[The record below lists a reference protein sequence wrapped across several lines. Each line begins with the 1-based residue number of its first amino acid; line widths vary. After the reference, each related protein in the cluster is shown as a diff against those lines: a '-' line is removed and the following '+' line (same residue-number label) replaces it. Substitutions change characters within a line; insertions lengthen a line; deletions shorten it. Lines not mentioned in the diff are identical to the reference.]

1 MIRQADQL
9 AKSQIPSNGAE
20 TGRKDLTGT
29 STSGK
34 KEVVSISKSSGSVSL
49 NDSTAKYPF
58 IADAIAL
65 VEWLKT
71 SEGRL
76 KCVEL
81 PVEISG
87 YLSQLEGQLF
97 SFGGSNTTISEGG
110 AMEEEKH
117 SDAVGSNIKGML
129 AVTSTAQKL
138 LRVGAAL
145 GGDAFLK
152 VLFTLLRAAVVSV
165 VYRVY

>member
-1 MIRQADQL
+1 MIQQADQL
-9 AKSQIPSNGAE
+9 AKSQIQSNGAE
-20 TGRKDLTGT
+20 AGQKGPIGT
-29 STSGK
+29 FISGK
-34 KEVVSISKSSGSVSL
+34 KEVLSISKSPGSVSL
-49 NDSTAKYPF
+49 NESIAKYPF

-76 KCVEL
+76 KSVEL
-81 PVEISG
+81 PVETSG

-97 SFGGSNTTISEGG
+97 SFGGNNTTISEGG

-138 LRVGAAL
+138 LRVGAVL

-152 VLFTLLRAAVVSV
+152 VLCTLLRASVVSV
-165 VYRVY
+165 AYRGY